1 LKLGH
6 RLRPVLLLGL
16 LMAFVIPLTLTG
28 CATDGGGRAELP
40 TASGEAKYTTRY
52 RIAPGDTLDIFVW
65 QHPDLSSTVPVRPDG
80 LISAPLL
87 EEVPAA
93 GKTPADLARELEE
106 ILAAYLRNPSVT
118 VIVNEFSGTFGE
130 QIRVLGEA
138 AEPKALIYKD
148 SMTLLDAMIGT
159 GGITEFADG
168 NNATLVR
175 VVEGQQQSYRL
186 RLNDLIRDGDIS
198 ANVDLQPGDVIIVPA
213 TWF

>member
-1 LKLGH
+1 
-6 RLRPVLLLGL
+6 
-16 LMAFVIPLTLTG
+16 MAFVTPLALTG
-28 CATDGGGRAELP
+28 CATDKGGRAELP
-40 TASGEAKYTTRY
+40 AASGDAKYTTRY

-65 QHPDLSSTVPVRPDG
+65 QHQDLSSTVPVRPDG

-93 GKTPADLARELEE
+93 GKTPADLARELEG
-106 ILAAYLRNPSVT
+106 ILATYLRNPSVT
-118 VIVNEFSGTFGE
+118 VIVNEFSGTFRE

-138 AEPKALIYKD
+138 TEPKALIYKD

-175 VVEGQQQSYRL
+175 VVNDQQQSYRL
-186 RLNDLIRDGDIS
+186 RLNDLIRSGDIS